1 MCCSL
6 CSHQCTCKLLKSR
19 KIITTFDNLIL
30 AALYKRYIENRR
42 DSPEKLA
49 TLGTKDTVQSQK
61 KKTKKNNTTQH
72 RKLRKKIAPQ
82 TPSETMSK
90 PRCS

>member
-30 AALYKRYIENRR
+30 AALYKRYRKRR
-42 DSPEKLA
+42 DNPEKLA
-49 TLGTKDTVQSQK
+49 TLGTKDTVQRQK
-61 KKTKKNNTTQH
+61 KTQKNHNTTQH
-72 RKLRKKIAPQ
+72 RKLKKKIAPQ